1 MEVKE
6 LKKIFSQ
13 QRSITLLR
21 DYLGNYDNY
30 TVEIAGLSGSSKS
43 LAFSCTVDEGIHII
57 VLNTKEEAQYFC
69 ADLYNFTES
78 EKVFFFPSSHTS
90 TTSITTI
97 KESSQRVQRSATI
110 NAINKYMCGEEGMS
124 GYLIIVTY
132 PAAVEEKILKSDDV
146 KKNVLKIS
154 KGDHLSHEFI
164 KETLL
169 SYKFEKVDFVGEPG
183 QFALRG
189 GIIDL
194 FSFSHNLPYRI
205 DFFGNEIES
214 IKTFDVNTQRSI
226 NEEKCIE
233 IFPNIYDNDTFS
245 ALPKVGF
252 FDYLSDCKYT
262 LWGSDVYTYEGF
274 KLPEECKKVI
284 FKTLSSEKGKSGNER
299 IDFNLL
305 PQPSFNKNFDIL
317 SQDICKRTLD
327 GYKVLIS
334 SNNPK
339 QIERLRNIFSRE
351 GEKSEQKGVVFEELG
366 ISLFEGFIDNNIK
379 ICLYTDHQ
387 IFDRYH
393 RVKIKREVERS
404 ERLTMNELSAFQIGD
419 YIVHIDHGVGVFG
432 GLVKTNLNGKIQEAV
447 KLIYRDNDVIFV
459 SIHGLHRIARYKS
472 KDGTAP
478 KIYKLGTG
486 AWEKLKEQTK
496 RKVKDIAEDLI
507 KLYAKRRKAK
517 GFAFSSDSYMQHELE
532 ASFIYEDTPDQT
544 KTTQAVKEDM
554 ERSYPMDRLICGD
567 VGFGKTEIAVR
578 AAFKAVSDSKQVAL
592 LVPTTILALQHF
604 KTFLSRLKDFPCKID
619 YLSRLRTTTEIREIV
634 ERIKEGKIDIIIGT
648 HRLLNKEIEFK
659 DLGLLIID
667 EEQKFG
673 VAAKER
679 LRQLKL
685 SVDTLTLTATPI
697 PRTLQ
702 FSLLGARD
710 LSIINTPPP
719 NRLPVQTEI
728 IDFNEDIIRDAINF
742 EVERGGQ
749 VFFVHNKVEDIL
761 AVEEIINRICPGIK
775 TCVGHGQMESKQLE
789 SIVLDFMSGDYDVI
803 VATSIVEN
811 GIDIPNAN
819 TIIINQAQN
828 FGLSDLHQLR
838 GRVGRSNIK
847 AFCYLIVPQLIS
859 LSDDARRRLRAI
871 EAFSDLGSGFNIAM
885 QDLDIRGAGNLLGG
899 EQSGFIADM
908 GFETYQK
915 ILSEAF
921 EEIKQKAE
929 QEEES
934 DVVKESSSEE
944 RRNLLSAVTE
954 KRQYI
959 TDCSIDTDLELL
971 IPDSYVAQTAEKIR
985 LYKEL
990 DTITTDEALDKFK
1003 EALVDRFGTLP
1014 EQVEQLTFIVKLRQ
1028 VAIKLG
1034 FEKIVLKNRIMLVYF
1049 ISDQRSPYYMTQ
1061 LFSNILGRLNSNPN
1075 MYSLKQQNKR
1085 LYLRISNVYS
1095 VEKAYKI
1102 ISQFLN

>member
-6 LKKIFSQ
+6 LKKIFSLQ
-13 QRSITLLR
+13 HPVVLLKEF
-21 DYLGNYDNY
+21 LGNCDNS
-30 TVEIAGLSGSSKS
+30 TVEITGLSGSSKS
-43 LAFSCTVDEGIHII
+43 LAFACVIEKGINII

-69 ADLYNFTES
+69 ADLYNFIDE
-78 EKVFFFPSSHTS
+78 EKVFFLPSSHAAS
-90 TTSITTI
+90 TSITTI
-97 KESSQRVQRSATI
+97 KESSQKVQRSAAI
-110 NAINKYMCGEEGMS
+110 NAINKYNFKEKGMS

-132 PAAVEEKILKSDDV
+132 PGATEEKIIKSDEV
-146 KKNVLKIS
+146 KRNVLKIG
-154 KGDHLSHEFI
+154 KGDKLSHDFI

-169 SYKFEKVDFVGEPG
+169 SYNFEKVDFVGEPG
-183 QFALRG
+183 QFAVRG

-194 FSFSHNLPYRI
+194 FSFSNNLPYRI
-205 DFFGNEIES
+205 DFFGNNIES
-214 IKTFDVNTQRSI
+214 IKTFDVNTQRSVK
-226 NEEKCIE
+226 EEECIE
-233 IFPNIYDNDTFS
+233 IFPNIYDNENFS
-245 ALPKVGF
+245 ALPQVNF
-252 FDYLSDCKYT
+252 FDYLGDCKYT
-262 LWGSDVYTYEGF
+262 LWGCDVYTYEGF
-274 KLPEECKKVI
+274 KLPVKWKKVI
-284 FKTLSSEKGKSGNER
+284 FKTLSSERENKGLER
-299 IDFNLL
+299 IDFAVL

-317 SQDICKRTLD
+317 SQDILNRTLD

-351 GEKSEQKGVVFEELG
+351 GEKNERKSVVFDELE

-379 ICLYTDHQ
+379 VCLYTDHQ

-419 YIVHIDHGVGVFG
+419 YVVHIDHGVGVFG
-432 GLVKTNLNGKIQEAV
+432 GLVKTNINGKVQEAV

-459 SIHGLHRIARYKS
+459 SIHGIHRIARYKS
-472 KDGTAP
+472 KDGTPP

-578 AAFKAVSDSKQVAL
+578 AAFKAVCDSKQVAL
-592 LVPTTILALQHF
+592 LVPTTILALQHY
-604 KTFLSRLKDFPCKID
+604 KTFISRLKEFPCNID
-619 YLSRLRTTTEIREIV
+619 YLSRLRSTSEIKGIV
-634 ERIKEGKIDIIIGT
+634 ERLRSGKIDIIIGT

-749 VFFVHNKVEDIL
+749 VFFVHNRVEDIF
-761 AVEEIINRICPGIK
+761 AVQQMINRICPQVK
-775 TCVGHGQMESKQLE
+775 TAVGHGQMEPKELE
-789 SIVLDFMSGDYDVI
+789 RIMLEFIRGDYDVLI
-803 VATSIVEN
+803 STTIIEN

-819 TIIINQAQN
+819 TMIINQAQN

-838 GRVGRSNIK
+838 GRVGRSNRK
-847 AFCYLIVPQLIS
+847 AFCYLIVPPMTSITE
-859 LSDDARRRLRAI
+859 DARRRLKAI

-885 QDLDIRGAGNLLGG
+885 QDLDIRGAGNMLGG

-908 GFETYQK
+908 GFETYQR
-915 ILSEAF
+915 ILNEAF
-921 EEIKQKAE
+921 AEI
-929 QEEES
+929 
-934 DVVKESSSEE
+934 
-944 RRNLLSAVTE
+944 NTE
-954 KRQYI
+954 GIVQNRARELKLPGGGFLA
-959 TDCSIDTDLELL
+959 DCTVDTDLEAF
-971 IPDSYVAQTAEKIR
+971 IPDDYIPQTTEKIR

-990 DTITTDEALDKFK
+990 DTISSEEEIKKFLDT
-1003 EALVDRFGTLP
+1003 LHDRFGEIP
-1014 EQVEQLTFIVKLRQ
+1014 QQVMQLTYVVRIRR
-1028 VAIKLG
+1028 AAMRLG
-1034 FEKIVLKNRIMLVYF
+1034 FERIVIKQKKMLLYFVNDKNSAYYKTETFAEILQWASRRHGCTVKDAAGKLW
-1049 ISDQRSPYYMTQ
+1049 ISVPEVNTIEQGYYIVNQ
-1061 LFSNILGRLNSNPN
+1061 ILL
-1075 MYSLKQQNKR
+1075 SLHP
-1085 LYLRISNVYS
+1085 
-1095 VEKAYKI
+1095 
-1102 ISQFLN
+1102 